1 MPLEAIPVSIRG
13 DIEVL
18 IAATQQLI
26 GQNNERKPLNRA
38 GLDNIIAAGNNLLA
52 SLPA

>member
-1 MPLEAIPVSIRG
+1 MPLDAIPPTIRG

-18 IAATQQLI
+18 IGATQQLI

-38 GLDNIIAAGNNLLA
+38 ELDNIIAVGNNLLA